1 MFMHM
6 DVLTQFYLLQQ
17 MHNHIQN
24 ELQHGAPVQKGPQ
37 TAWQQQHM
45 RNLYNT
51 SNCNSI

>member
-24 ELQHGAPVQKGPQ
+24 ELQLKRLGSLQVI
-37 TAWQQQHM
+37 
-45 RNLYNT
+45 
-51 SNCNSI
+51 CN